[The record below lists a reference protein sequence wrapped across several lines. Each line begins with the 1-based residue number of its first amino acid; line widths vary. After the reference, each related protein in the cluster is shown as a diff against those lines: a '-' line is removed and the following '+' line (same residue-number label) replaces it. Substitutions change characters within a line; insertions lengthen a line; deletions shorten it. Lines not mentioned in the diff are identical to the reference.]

1 MKRNRAISEFIKEAG
16 LVIRGLIDAGYT
28 EQFHRIAWEM
38 VNDFFLTFCE
48 EKQYFA
54 LFSDKRRGLKY
65 YAFDDEESAQDA
77 IKKLRRADDD
87 SEYRILSRTITEM
100 IGRELEYQQYREITA
115 LNDTEAEEARQ
126 KQQELIDF
134 VFSKP

>member
-28 EQFHRIAWEM
+28 EQFHRIGWEM

-48 EKQYFA
+48 GKQYFA

-87 SEYRILSRTITEM
+87 SEYRILPRTIVEM
-100 IGRELEYQQYREITA
+100 VGRELEYHQYREITA
-115 LNDTEAEEARQ
+115 LNDAEAEEARQ

-134 VFSKP
+134 VFSSK

>member
-28 EQFHRIAWEM
+28 EQFHRIGWEM

-54 LFSDKRRGLKY
+54 LFSDKGRGLKY
-65 YAFDDEESAQDA
+65 YAYDEESAQDA

-115 LNDTEAEEARQ
+115 LNDGDAEEARQ

-134 VFSKP
+134 VFSSK

>member
-28 EQFHRIAWEM
+28 EQFHRIGWEM

-65 YAFDDEESAQDA
+65 YAYDEESAQDA

-115 LNDTEAEEARQ
+115 LNDGDAEEARQ

-134 VFSKP
+134 VFSSK

>member
-1 MKRNRAISEFIKEAG
+1 MSDITNFRFVSCRYDEKSAT
-16 LVIRGLIDAGYT
+16 V
-28 EQFHRIAWEM
+28 
-38 VNDFFLTFCE
+38 FL
-48 EKQYFA
+48 
-54 LFSDKRRGLKY
+54 D

-115 LNDTEAEEARQ
+115 LNDGDAEEARQ

-134 VFSKP
+134 VFSSK